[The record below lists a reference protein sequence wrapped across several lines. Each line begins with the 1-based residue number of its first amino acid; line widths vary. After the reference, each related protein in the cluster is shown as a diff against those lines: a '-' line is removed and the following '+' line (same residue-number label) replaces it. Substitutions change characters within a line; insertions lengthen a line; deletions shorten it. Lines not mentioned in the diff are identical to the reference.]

1 MANAFVHV
9 ELSTNDVGK
18 AWERRRMK
26 QLVALV
32 VTFAFTF
39 ALDVVPS
46 IAQTQPYGSYQSSC
60 KDVRVSG
67 GVLHARCQGRGWNPT
82 SIEIAKCAGR
92 DIENI
97 RGELQCGRPIGN
109 VPYGSYLGSC
119 RQVEV
124 HPPDLMAYCRK
135 STKEEV
141 FARLRL
147 PCHGD
152 IANER
157 GKLVCKR

>member
-1 MANAFVHV
+1 
-9 ELSTNDVGK
+9 
-18 AWERRRMK
+18 MK
-26 QLVALV
+26 QLTTGIAVVAL
-32 VTFAFTF
+32 
-39 ALDVVPS
+39 ALAVGIVPCL
-46 IAQTQPYGSYQSSC
+46 AQSPPYGSYQSSC
-60 KDVRVSG
+60 KDIRVSG

-92 DIENI
+92 DIEND
-97 RGELQCGRPIGN
+97 RGELRCGARRGD

-124 HPPDLMAYCRK
+124 HGSDLMAYCRK
-135 STKEEV
+135 NTREEL

-152 IANER
+152 IANDR
-157 GKLVCKR
+157 GKLICKR